1 MNIIYYALLDSL
13 MIAYI
18 QGTLVE
24 ASPLKAIIEIQ
35 GLGYDVHIP
44 ITTAEK
50 LPSIGKIVKVY
61 TLAVYREDAQTL
73 YGFIK
78 REERDF
84 FQLIVEKVSGIG
96 PRIAINIMSRLSLAV
111 LRNAIATADT
121 ALLAKCPGIGKKT
134 AERLIIELKDKV
146 FPTSLGTT
154 SIDNAS
160 FSIESAGLDRQ
171 DSMLLDAI
179 HALVTLG
186 LKPQEADKAA
196 RKAHLQLGPSV
207 TTEAIIKAALT

>member
-1 MNIIYYALLDSL
+1 

-50 LPSIGKIVKVY
+50 LPSIGKIVKLY

-111 LRNAIATADT
+111 LKNAIATADT

-160 FSIESAGLDRQ
+160 FSIESAGLDPQ

-196 RKAHLQLGPSV
+196 RKAHLQLGSSV